1 MLNKQEKL
9 SNVVIENMI
18 TEIDYNFRWNFQD
31 VLKEMKL
38 HTHKCQYLCYQN
50 KEKLQ
55 EAEICSRNCFLPLLN
70 SKKNISI
77 IMENNKENFE
87 KCKLNAEG
95 TFAKDQGGYR
105 RQVYKCLE
113 KYTQDLDQSKDEIE
127 YIYKGYMKNFEIL
140 LGPDVKGEEKKI

>member
-9 SNVVIENMI
+9 SNPVIDNMI
-18 TEIDYNFRWNFQD
+18 IEIDYNFRMNFQD
-31 VLKEMKL
+31 VIKEMKL
-38 HTHKCQYLCYQN
+38 LTHKCQHLCYLKQ
-50 KEKLQ
+50 EKLQ
-55 EAEICSRNCFLPLLN
+55 DAEMCSRKCFLPLLN

-77 IMENNKENFE
+77 LLENCKENFE

-113 KYTQDLDQSKDEIE
+113 KYTLDLDHNKDEIE

-140 LGPDVKGEEKKI
+140 LDKNEENKKI